1 MGFKSGFLVF
11 FILCLYAHTAMPLP
25 QHQNT
30 TTPNKTIPAN
40 TTPQTISLEECIQ
53 SARWHYPLHQNKQLL
68 DESLK
73 LELQR
78 LHLTYIPRIKFSSK
92 ASYQSDVTTLPFN
105 SQTLSS
111 IPPLANALSDYRP
124 LNQDQYNFNIE
135 ISQPIIDSLN
145 VWANKAIISKQY
157 AIAKTN
163 IDKELYKVQ
172 QSIIN
177 AYFSSLLID
186 KQIAQL
192 QIHKKELQKNHS
204 YMLKRYKNGVGRQSD
219 VDKLQIEIFNADKTL
234 KSLQAQHFT
243 TLAILTELSGI
254 NLHNAKLQIPDKA
267 QSLTYLQTTLVR
279 LQEDSSLLFKNRPEI
294 DFFTLKQEEAH
305 LQKRL
310 ELSKSMPY
318 IDAFFQGGYANLVKI
333 TILAFLEIST
343 PNKIYNIFL
352 MTTKSIS
359 PLFSNLLLIKIK
371 HCKSFLIQATPI
383 ELARL
388 MFML

>member
-25 QHQNT
+25 KHQNT
-30 TTPNKTIPAN
+30 TTPHKTIPAN

-92 ASYQSDVTTLPFN
+92 VSYQSDVTTLPFN

-177 AYFSSLLID
+177 AYFLPCL
-186 KQIAQL
+186 
-192 QIHKKELQKNHS
+192 
-204 YMLKRYKNGVGRQSD
+204 
-219 VDKLQIEIFNADKTL
+219 
-234 KSLQAQHFT
+234 
-243 TLAILTELSGI
+243 
-254 NLHNAKLQIPDKA
+254 
-267 QSLTYLQTTLVR
+267 
-279 LQEDSSLLFKNRPEI
+279 
-294 DFFTLKQEEAH
+294 
-305 LQKRL
+305 
-310 ELSKSMPY
+310 
-318 IDAFFQGGYANLVKI
+318 
-333 TILAFLEIST
+333 
-343 PNKIYNIFL
+343 
-352 MTTKSIS
+352 
-359 PLFSNLLLIKIK
+359 
-371 HCKSFLIQATPI
+371 
-383 ELARL
+383 
-388 MFML
+388 